1 MIALKVYNVEFD
13 TDGEETGPLLS
24 SCEIVIDEEMME
36 DYLEDPNALICKL
49 LEEHSGFCVA
59 DYEVKEIEDYDFNE
73 QDKNS

>member
-36 DYLEDPNALICKL
+36 EYLEDPNALLCKL
-49 LEEHSGFCVA
+49 LEEHSGFCVLG
-59 DYEVKEIEDYDFNE
+59 YEVEEIEGYDFNE
-73 QDKNS
+73 YNN